1 MTVEV
6 LETVTKTIGSL
17 ALAYPY
23 LRRLQLAEILDGLTT
38 RGKGRQ
44 VSTGRVIEVLVLNR
58 LAQRPS
64 PISKLTDW
72 ARTQAIEEVYG
83 LAPEALNDDRVGRA
97 LDEIHPHLA
106 DAWAALVLAGAEAY
120 RIRLDQLHSDTTRV
134 FFEGS
139 YDEVPPTAPDGRR
152 VVRITHGYSGK
163 QDPSRKQLT
172 VSLSVTA
179 DGALPVWYEPG
190 DGNAA
195 DTAIYLAHLR
205 ALRERL
211 DLDRV
216 LVIGDSKL
224 ITQTNVLGFCRAG
237 ARFIGP
243 TRLTPAD
250 RQTLRALWAAGHP
263 LWRLDEPPDRP
274 AAVEAVDRE
283 RPGAG
288 PSRYWGLECDEV
300 AVDPERATSYPLRR
314 VFILSHDDRRAVRH
328 QRAKDLARARRALWT
343 LKRRLERRL
352 PAYRDRRVVERKVAE
367 VVAKVRDFVTV
378 ELVETAPGLDLHW
391 RLDRSRC
398 REEAA
403 FDGFYCLLTNE
414 APAVP
419 LPQVFRAYKDQ
430 SQVEGRFRTFKH
442 LPIQVRPLWLHQPHR
457 LESLIFVVL
466 VALFLFALIE
476 REARR
481 VVQQTGQV
489 FTGLRPEG
497 RDRLPVTATRLI
509 EVFAPLSLVKQRLR
523 VAGTVVEVLTPTTP
537 TPIQAQILDRLGLT
551 RPDLYLHS
559 VTSPHPP

>member
-23 LRRLQLAEILDGLTT
+23 LRRLRLAEILDGLTT
-38 RGKGRQ
+38 RGKERQ
-44 VSTGRVIEVLVLNR
+44 VPTGQVIEVLVLNR
-58 LAQRPS
+58 LGLRPS
-64 PISKLTDW
+64 PLSKLSDW

-83 LAPEALNDDRVGRA
+83 WAPEALNDDRVGRA

-106 DAWAALVLAGAEAY
+106 DAWAALVLTGAEAY
-120 RIRLDQLHSDTTRV
+120 GVRLDQLHSDTTRV

-139 YDEVPPTAPDGRR
+139 YDEAPPTAPDGRP

-163 QDPSRKQLT
+163 QDPSRKQVT

-179 DGALPVWYEPG
+179 DGALPVWYAPG
-190 DGNAA
+190 DGNAP
-195 DTAIYLAHLR
+195 DTGIYLAHLR

-211 DLDRV
+211 HLDQV

-224 ITQTNVLGFCRAG
+224 ITRANVLGFCRAG

-243 TRLTPAD
+243 TRLTAAD
-250 RQTLRALWAAGHP
+250 RPTLRALWAAGHP
-263 LWRLDEPPDRP
+263 LWRLDDPPDEGT
-274 AAVEAVDRE
+274 A
-283 RPGAG
+283 GAG
-288 PSRYWGLECDEV
+288 TPPRAREPGRYWGLECPEEI
-300 AVDPERATSYPLRR
+300 VDPERATSYSLRR
-314 VFILSHDDRRAVRH
+314 LFVLSQDDRRAIRH

-343 LKRRLERRL
+343 LKRRLERRI
-352 PAYRDRRVVERKVAE
+352 PAYRDRTVVQRKVAE
-367 VVAKVRDFVTV
+367 AVAKVRDFVTA
-378 ELVETAPGLDLHW
+378 ELVETERGLDLRW
-391 RLDRSRC
+391 RLDRARC
-398 REEAA
+398 REEAD

-414 APAVP
+414 AAAVP

-442 LPIQVRPLWLHQPHR
+442 LPVQVRPLWLHQPHR

-466 VALFLFALIE
+466 VAVFLFALIE

-497 RDRLPVTATRLI
+497 RDRLPVTATRLL

-523 VAGTVVEVLTPTTP
+523 VAEAVVELLTPTTL

-551 RPDLYLHS
+551 RPDAYLHS
-559 VTSPHPP
+559 VTAPHPP